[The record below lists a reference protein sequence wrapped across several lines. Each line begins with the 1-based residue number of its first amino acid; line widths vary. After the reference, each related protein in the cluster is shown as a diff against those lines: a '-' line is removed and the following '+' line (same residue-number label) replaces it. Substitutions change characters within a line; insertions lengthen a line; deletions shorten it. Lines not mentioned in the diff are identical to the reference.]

1 MTPGG
6 VWLTNK
12 PAIIEIPH
20 EALESLDQ
28 LFYASSKGTHLL
40 FSNNVI
46 RDAFVRQE
54 TFSEQELESV
64 SEWLEPILADLV
76 QIDDL
81 EMRRDFINSLDPAA
95 RDILVHLYFGFLD
108 RYVVDDELPEILQ

>member
-1 MTPGG
+1 M
-6 VWLTNK
+6 TNK
-12 PAIIEIPH
+12 PAIIEVPH
-20 EALESLDQ
+20 ETLESLDQ

-46 RDAFVRQE
+46 RDAFIRQE
-54 TFSEQELESV
+54 TVSEEELESF
-64 SEWLEPILADLV
+64 SEWIQPILADLI

-81 EMRRDFINSLDPAA
+81 EKRKEFIAGLEPAA

-108 RYVVDDELPEILQ
+108 RYVVEDELPDILQ